1 MSEEHIITDS
11 YQRRVSYLRF
21 SVTDRCNLH
30 CVYCRSD
37 GPEEFI
43 PHEDVLRYEEI
54 IRLVHE
60 QGIFKMKNAV
70 PKVAQELGVSKN
82 TVYLHLRSLKNA
94 VHAEA

>member
-1 MSEEHIITDS
+1 MSEEHNITDS

-43 PHEDVLRYEEI
+43 PHEAPHPR
-54 IRLVHE
+54 
-60 QGIFKMKNAV
+60 
-70 PKVAQELGVSKN
+70 
-82 TVYLHLRSLKNA
+82 
-94 VHAEA
+94 AEAGQDQRRQSFH